1 MTLLRLTGGDPSHL
15 VSTCS
20 WAALFF
26 VGWAVAIALRAVTR

>member
-1 MTLLRLTGGDPSHL
+1 MTLLRLTSDPSHL

-20 WAALFF
+20 WAALLF